1 MYQMFEAKK
10 FTDYDLRSVKKTL
23 SETDDWDVTFGADK
37 KSIVCRRGKYSA
49 NMFVIEYDKKINDY
63 VFSGVNIPNTVI
75 KEVIDCLM
83 LGEN

>member
-1 MYQMFEAKK
+1 MFEAKK
-10 FTDYDLRSVKKTL
+10 FTDYDLRSIESIL
-23 SETDDWDVTFGADK
+23 SGKENWTITFGADK